1 MNSRIV
7 AWIALALW
15 VVTVATFAWF
25 FVRGNTAVSSDA
37 RSSIMLSH
45 PERDLVL
52 SEMRGLLTATQGILE
67 GINQNNPQKIA
78 SAARAAGMAAAA
90 DGPDSFFAIVIGKK
104 ITAWSLAT
112 HHRNPD
118 KIRRLIHVESFKL
131 LLNNSDFVKV
141 GCGESGDD
149 GEIQMMNMLALN
161 ALDFE
166 TRWGNEKKFH
176 LAACVR

>member
-90 DGPDSFFAIVIGKK
+90 DV
-104 ITAWSLAT
+104 
-112 HHRNPD
+112 NPV
-118 KIRRLIHVESFKL
+118 LMAKL
-131 LLNNSDFVKV
+131 P
-141 GCGESGDD
+141 
-149 GEIQMMNMLALN
+149 
-161 ALDFE
+161 LDFKQL
-166 TRWGNEKKFH
+166 GMSVH
-176 LAACVR
+176 HDMDAIAQAAEAGKAPAEISKMLGDTLPKCVACHASWQLKAKP